1 MSIIQRTQDPKTT
14 EWKSEAL
21 KIDNSLLK
29 PGKDNPYTV
38 SDYRMTQ
45 DEIDVRAKILY
56 HFTLGDVNM
65 QNPRPEFNDLSVLGR
80 RQVDQMK
87 WNVYQPNNGQA
98 PLGVASEAWRSNAMR
113 PVTRNKAISIAAH
126 ATARLI
132 FPKIF
137 AWNEESDEQNDAA
150 TVMEDLMEWAADQC
164 DYGRT
169 SLYAVVTAL
178 TDPASIIYS
187 EYGEVYR
194 NVKKQKDQGKW
205 KEETI
210 LDDVLS
216 GFKDTQV
223 PTDELYIENF
233 YEPDIQKQG
242 WLIWRRVYS
251 YTLAESKYRGLYPNF
266 KYIRPGV
273 QIIYND
279 ANQTFYQIY
288 DPNMRQED
296 VEEVIYWNRN
306 LDLKIIMVNGVMLT
320 DHENPNP
327 RQDKLYPF
335 TKFGYEIINS
345 RCFYY
350 KSLVFK
356 LMQDDNLVNTL
367 YPMIVDGAYLNI
379 MPPLI
384 VHGAEKISSDVFV
397 PGAVT
402 TLSSPDGGVTP
413 LTAATLQG
421 LQAGMNTLEKVESS
435 ITESSDSQAQPGQ
448 TGGPDQTAYEI
459 SVLQQNSA
467 TNLGLFIRMI
477 SDYVLQYGKL
487 RMGDILQYMTI
498 PDVTKLTDDSKLVY
512 KTFLMRNKQSN
523 GKTTSRKIKFDLSLP
538 SEPMDSDTHLGHSY
552 DTLQQEGG
560 VYSKQQLYRVNPEL
574 FRDLKYMALVSP
586 DVLNPRSEELENA
599 YKLETY
605 DRAINN
611 PVANQEEIFRDLLL
625 GSNPITKKNPD
636 KYMNK
641 PNPMQGMNLPQIPQ
655 QGQAQQGQG
664 QTPPPSN
671 QSRKSPVS
679 ALMNTNSP
687 MQGKMSQPMPQLNQ

>member
-1 MSIIQRTQDPKTT
+1 MRHERSCINTFFWFLAQAGINQ
-14 EWKSEAL
+14 
-21 KIDNSLLK
+21 IFCF
-29 PGKDNPYTV
+29 
-38 SDYRMTQ
+38 
-45 DEIDVRAKILY
+45 VRSKILY

-87 WNVYQPNNGQA
+87 WNVYQPNNGQP

-132 FPKIF
+132 FPKVF
-137 AWNEESDEQNDAA
+137 AWNEESDTQEGAA

-164 DYGRT
+164 DYGKT

-187 EYGEVYR
+187 EYGEVFR
-194 NVKKQKDQGKW
+194 NVKTQKDETGKW

-210 LDDVLS
+210 LDEVLS

-266 KYIRPGV
+266 KYVRSGV

-320 DHENPNP
+320 SHDNPNP
-327 RQDKLYPF
+327 RKDKMYPF

-367 YPMIVDGAYLNI
+367 YPMIVDGTYLNI

-397 PGAVT
+397 PGARS

-421 LQAGMNTLEKVESS
+421 LQAGMNTLEKVEASL
-435 ITESSDSQAQPGQ
+435 TESSATQEQQGQ
-448 TGGPDQTAYEI
+448 LGGPDQTAYEI
-459 SVLQQNSA
+459 SVIQQNAA
-467 TNLGLFIRMI
+467 TQLGLFIRMI

-498 PDVTKLTDDSKLVY
+498 PDVTKITDDAQLIY
-512 KTFLMRNKQSN
+512 KTFLLRNKASN
-523 GKTTSRKIKFDLSLP
+523 GKATSKKIKFDLSLP
-538 SEPMDSDTHLGHSY
+538 SEPINGKTHLQHSY
-552 DTLQQEGG
+552 DTLKAEGG
-560 VYSKQQLYRVNPEL
+560 LNSKQQLYRVNPEL

-586 DVLNPRSEELENA
+586 DILNPRSEELENA

-625 GSNPITKKNPD
+625 GSNPITKKDPD
-636 KYMNK
+636 KYIQK
-641 PNPMQGMNLPQIPQ
+641 QSPMGGGMQNQMGPGQPGQPGQNQQPQIQ
-655 QGQAQQGQG
+655 
-664 QTPPPSN
+664 S

-679 ALMNTNSP
+679 SLLNANSP
-687 MQGKMSQPMPQLNQ
+687 MQGKMGAAMPQLSQ